1 VSVKVSL
8 NEGEAAIATI
18 ASVMRYCVNRA
29 AGVKDK
35 KGGPQSNYYTD
46 LHGFGAELAFG
57 KHRNLYPDLGT
68 SPRSGGSDFINA
80 NGEEIDIKCTQ
91 YKTGKLIVNEKKK
104 KSSTKYFVLMIGE
117 VPDFEIIGYATSD
130 EIFKDE
136 NKKELYGRTVYQL
149 EQCQLHSMQ
158 E

>member
-1 VSVKVSL
+1 
-8 NEGEAAIATI
+8 
-18 ASVMRYCVNRA
+18 MRYCVNRA

-104 KSSTKYFVLMIGE
+104 NSSTKYFI
-117 VPDFEIIGYATSD
+117 VPSIFFLGPHCATQRKLKSFFNLRVSCTQSD
-130 EIFKDE
+130 GLRNSFST
-136 NKKELYGRTVYQL
+136 G
-149 EQCQLHSMQ
+149 
-158 E
+158 